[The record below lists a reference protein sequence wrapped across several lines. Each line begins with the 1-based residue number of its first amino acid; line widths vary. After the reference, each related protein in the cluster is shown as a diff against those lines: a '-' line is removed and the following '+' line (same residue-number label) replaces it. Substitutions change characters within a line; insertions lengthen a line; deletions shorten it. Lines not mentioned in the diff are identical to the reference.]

1 MGGWGVVGGGVW
13 GVLRKKKNYKET
25 PLTQNGSN
33 EKRLKIPSV
42 CEHGAAG
49 THTLLVEMQNGTLKN
64 SSVGSY

>member
-1 MGGWGVVGGGVW
+1 MGS
-13 GVLRKKKNYKET
+13 LKKKKTTET

-49 THTLLVEMQNGTLKN
+49 THTLLVGMQNGTLKN

>member
-1 MGGWGVVGGGVW
+1 MGGCWGW
-13 GVLRKKKNYKET
+13 GMGSLKKEKKTTET

-49 THTLLVEMQNGTLKN
+49 THTLLVGMQNGTLKN

>member
-1 MGGWGVVGGGVW
+1 MGS
-13 GVLRKKKNYKET
+13 LKKKKNYKET

-49 THTLLVEMQNGTLKN
+49 TDTLLVGMQNGTLKN